1 MFLARVV
8 LSIIIVFSGAQ
19 ALLAQSNWS
28 VQNTFHVGGEG
39 GWDYVTFDPQTHR
52 LYIPRTTHTMVLDA
66 ESGKT
71 IGDIPGQKRNH
82 GVALDHKTGRG
93 FITDGG
99 GEGAVVI
106 FDLKSNEVLGTI
118 KAQPDADGI
127 IFDEASGLVLLVS
140 GDGGTLMSLKPDVD
154 PKTGTLDAP
163 IDLGGKPEFLASD
176 GKGKIYV
183 NLVDKNQVAVVD
195 IKARK
200 VLAHWSVAPGGSPVG
215 MAMDTSKRRLFVG
228 CRNPQ
233 KLIVMDTNDGKVL
246 ADLPISAGVDATKFD
261 GTQFF
266 ASCRDGKLYVAAETS
281 PGKFEI
287 VQTVQT
293 PEGARTMDVDRAGHK
308 VFLPTAEFQPA
319 TGGGRPQAKPGTFM
333 IVVVGR
339 S

>member
-1 MFLARVV
+1 MFLSRVV
-8 LSIIIVFSGAQ
+8 LSILVVFGGAQ
-19 ALLAQSNWS
+19 AVLGQSNWA
-28 VQNTFHVGGEG
+28 VQDTFHVGGEG

-52 LYIPRTTHTMVLDA
+52 LYVPRSTHTMVLDA

-71 IGDIPGQKRNH
+71 IADIPGQKRNH

-99 GEGAVVI
+99 GDGAVVV

-127 IFDEASGLVLLVS
+127 IFDQASGLVLLVS
-140 GDGGTLMSLKPDVD
+140 GDGGTLLTLKPDLD
-154 PKTGTLDAP
+154 PKNGKLDSS
-163 IDLGGKPEFLASD
+163 IDLGGSPEFLAAD
-176 GKGKIYV
+176 GKGKVYI
-183 NLVDKNQVAVVD
+183 NLMNKNQVAVVD
-195 IKARK
+195 IKVGK
-200 VLAHWSVAPGGSPVG
+200 VLDRWPVAPGGSPVG
-215 MAMDTSKRRLFVG
+215 MSIDPDKGRLFIG

-233 KLIVMDTNDGKVL
+233 KLIIMDTKTGKVL

-266 ASCRDGKLYVAAETS
+266 ASCRDGKLFVAAETS

-293 PEGARTMDVDRAGHK
+293 PEGARTMDADRSAHK
-308 VFLPTAEFQPA
+308 IYLPTAEFEPA
-319 TGGGRPQAKPGTFM
+319 KAGGRPQSKPGTFM
-333 IVVVGR
+333 IVVVSR
-339 S
+339 T